1 MSIEAI
7 LELVAIWAP
16 SLVSIA
22 GIALTVILGLNKLI
36 TAIREFKADKTLID
50 LQSQMSEVIA
60 QNKALQQTNKI
71 LVDKLTKIKD
81 YQDNIAKSGE

>member
-7 LELVAIWAP
+7 LEIIAIWAP

-50 LQSQMSEVIA
+50 LQAKISEVVA
-60 QNKALQQTNKI
+60 QNKDLQQTNKI